1 MDYRAALYV
10 AHPTYLT
17 ILADPPLVSSHKLLP
32 VVVSLK
38 FEKHAIAEND
48 KQRQLMR
55 RIAQTPTRLLPPA
68 LGPFRLV
75 WLPRQIEQ
83 PKQRTLRA

>member
-48 KQRQLMR
+48 KQRQ
-55 RIAQTPTRLLPPA
+55 
-68 LGPFRLV
+68 
-75 WLPRQIEQ
+75 
-83 PKQRTLRA
+83 